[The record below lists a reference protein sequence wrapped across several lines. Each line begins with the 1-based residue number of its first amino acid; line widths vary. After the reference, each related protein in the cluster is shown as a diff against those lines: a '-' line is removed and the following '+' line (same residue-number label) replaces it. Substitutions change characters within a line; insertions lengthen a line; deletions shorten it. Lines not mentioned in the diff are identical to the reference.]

1 VATVTAGVHTASTSN
16 VSSYASASFTP
27 AANDLLVVLV
37 TATATVTN
45 PGTCTS
51 SIAGIT
57 FSPVVRSVWST
68 SANTVVSF
76 VSNQFVPATSQ
87 TVTYDCTGDAATGAI
102 VVVLRVAGLTR
113 TGTSAIVQSA
123 VQTNGAAAATP
134 APAFSASA
142 NTNNPCIGFY
152 GSGTSSTTKN
162 SAPASWTEVYDLTGY
177 ASPTTGT
184 HVISRNS
191 GFTGTTVT
199 WGGASAS
206 VFGAQIIELNTA
218 DPDGYS
224 LPIQSVT
231 APQPQGW
238 PRHY

>member
-1 VATVTAGVHTASTSN
+1 M
-16 VSSYASASFTP
+16 SSYASGSFTP
-27 AANDLLVVLV
+27 AANDLLLVLV

-51 SIAGIT
+51 SIADIT
-57 FSPVVRSVWST
+57 FSPVVRSVWSS

-102 VVVLRVAGLTR
+102 VVVLRVAGMTR
-113 TGTSAIVQSA
+113 TGTAAIRQSA

-134 APAFSASA
+134 APAFSGAA
-142 NTNNPCIGFY
+142 LTGNACVGFY

-162 SAPASWTEVYDLTGY
+162 SAPASWTEVYDLTGF

-199 WGGASAS
+199 WGGASAT
-206 VFGAQIIELNTA
+206 VFGAQIIELDTS

-224 LPIQSVT
+224 LPMQSVPS
-231 APQPQGW
+231 PQQQGW
-238 PRHY
+238 PPHYT